1 MIREE
6 CNPSSSWWE
15 DVQQQHHHHNH
26 NDHSNSIHATSFYN
40 KNSNITN
47 ANASCEVDNLSISAL
62 NASNRFDLTAERS
75 SDISL
80 SAPNQHGSSSH
91 EFLRDHV
98 VSSHNNLW
106 SLAFLSIGDQMME
119 QHHITSSSRN
129 STTPTQELQF
139 EPACNYNGNTWIHET
154 NQVRY
159 DQNNNEQRLSKLTD
173 LVGKHWSLA
182 PPNNH
187 HPDMNHNN
195 LRNHHF
201 GHGSNDEDM
210 YRQALEV
217 KNEED
222 LCSYNNGLS
231 GGSLFHDDDA
241 IESSNSFLDIRLSR
255 PLTDI
260 NPTFKP
266 CFKALNLSEFN
277 KKEQQTA
284 SLKLLLQASARLES
298 TNTGK
303 KKRCEE
309 SSDETISKKAK
320 CGGGS
325 TISPEKELPKAKLRD
340 KITTLQQIVSPFGKT
355 DTASVL
361 QEAITY
367 INFYQEQVK
376 LLSTPY
382 MKNSSIKDPWGG
394 WDRDHDHNKRGSKHL
409 DLKSRGLCLVP
420 ISCTPIAYH
429 DNNATDY
436 WSPSYRGSLYR

>member
-6 CNPSSSWWE
+6 CTPSSSWWE
-15 DVQQQHHHHNH
+15 DVQHHHN
-26 NDHSNSIHATSFYN
+26 DHANSISSTSFYH
-40 KNSNITN
+40 KNSTNNSN
-47 ANASCEVDNLSISAL
+47 ANASCEGDNLSISTV
-62 NASNRFDLTAERS
+62 NAANRFDLTAQS
-75 SDISL
+75 SNHHSL
-80 SAPNQHGSSSH
+80 SAPNQHVSSSD
-91 EFLRDHV
+91 ELLRDHV
-98 VSSHNNLW
+98 ASSHNQLW
-106 SLAFLSIGDQMME
+106 SLAFSPGRSLGAQMMSHNH
-119 QHHITSSSRN
+119 QHHHITSSRN
-129 STTPTQELQF
+129 SSTTSELPF
-139 EPACNYNGNTWIHET
+139 EPACDNGNGNGWIYET

-159 DQNNNEQRLSKLTD
+159 DQNSEQRLSKLTD

-182 PPNNH
+182 PPNN
-187 HPDMNHNN
+187 PDMNHN
-195 LRNHHF
+195 LHHHF
-201 GHGSNDEDM
+201 DQTNEDVSM

-222 LCSYNNGLS
+222 LCYNNGLS
-231 GGSLFHDDDA
+231 SGVSLFHDA
-241 IESSNSFLDIRLSR
+241 IESSRSFLDIRLSR

-260 NPTFKP
+260 NPSFKP
-266 CFKALNLSEFN
+266 CFKAVNVPEFN
-277 KKEQQTA
+277 KKEHQTA
-284 SLKLLLQASARLES
+284 SLATVRLGT
-298 TNTGK
+298 TNAGK
-303 KKRCEE
+303 KKR
-309 SSDETISKKAK
+309 SDEVSDEVSKKAK

-325 TISPEKELPKAKLRD
+325 ALSPEKELPKAKLRD

-394 WDRDHDHNKRGSKHL
+394 WDREDHNKRGPRHL

-420 ISCTPIAYH
+420 ISCTPIAYR
-429 DNNATDY
+429 DNSATDY